1 MTQGRTFNTVGDLK
15 QGLQGIPD
23 DVKLGFGA
31 LDQSQAGGDGGGGSI
46 GEGVP
51 GGISMIHDGDR
62 VTFAGLD
69 QSQAS
74 AGVRSQS

>member
-1 MTQGRTFNTVGDLK
+1 MSQGRTFNTVGDLK

-31 LDQSQAGGDGGGGSI
+31 IDQSQAGAVSEGDTGL
-46 GEGVP
+46 

-62 VTFAGLD
+62 VTFQGLD
-69 QSQAS
+69 QTQAG
-74 AGVRSQS
+74 AARSQV